1 MSQRDFTGS
10 KRQEIIPGSC
20 TRSRGFA
27 RLSASTAVGLVVT
40 ALFTSACR
48 DGTTDPERVN
58 NSPVATGTIPAQTV
72 DVGETAT
79 VDLSDYLNDPDGDAL
94 TYSAQTSDAGV
105 ATASVSGSN
114 AVVTGVAKG
123 EAAIAVT
130 ATDPTGLS
138 ARQSFR
144 VEVPNRA
151 PEAVGNIADLELL
164 GGDTVTI
171 DVSGHFTDPD
181 GDALTFEAITSDEDV
196 ATASVQGATVTVV
209 AVSDGTASLTVT
221 ASDPGGLSVEQ
232 GFSATVDRPGDP
244 MVEFLTGPVT
254 VLEGERVVVELE
266 ARPAPESALEVGYTI
281 GGDDD
286 PRTDDADETDHDAG
300 TGGTIR
306 FEAGSGRA
314 TLEITVRDDGE
325 VDPTRE
331 VLGVSLDTP
340 AEGAGYRLGS
350 STVALATIEEGVCD
364 RTPRVRDELMAI
376 TAVDRCHAMAGS
388 HLAAIAAL
396 DLRGPAPQGSNVA
409 SDLRGAEGARSRGCS
424 PRERSAL
431 RGQSSGLPVPEL
443 TECSPVAQTRMAPAP
458 PPSSASTGTGEALTE
473 LRAGDFLELTELKE
487 LWLPDNH
494 LTELPAGIF
503 SGLTELRV
511 LIMDRNR
518 LKKLPGGLL
527 SGLPRLEVFAV
538 ADNELTRLP
547 PDLFSGLSRL
557 ERVWLYRNELHELP
571 AGLFADL
578 DNLEELHLGDNRLD
592 ALPAGIFAGP
602 GRLRILTLYRNR
614 LAELDAAVFSEL
626 GDLEQ
631 LYLSDNRLTELPS
644 GVFSNLGGLEI
655 LPLHENRLTGL
666 PPDVFANLG
675 SLEVLYLDDN
685 RLQGLPNGLFDGLPG
700 LVTLRLGG
708 NRIAEI
714 ESGTFAGLSG
724 LQWLHLHQN
733 RLVLLEPGVF
743 SGLSGLQGL
752 ALEENRIRDLGP
764 GVFDGL
770 SRLQILI
777 LRDNQLGALESG
789 VFTGLPAL
797 VELWIYRNQITE
809 LSEDVLVDLPL
820 LRKLIMWDNRLTEL
834 PPGVFSG
841 LTRLEELSLA
851 ENQLAKLPEG
861 IFSGLAA
868 LKSLSVAHNH
878 LAELS
883 DGVFAGLSEL
893 GYLNLGFNPGTPFPL
908 DVRLERTDTP
918 DLAAPGPA
926 RVVLS
931 LAEAAPFPMTI
942 PLAVEGGTLST
953 DKATIERGRAT
964 SEEFTVTMNSGSQTG
979 TAVVMGPAPLIL
991 EPMIGVHLV
1000 AADTLVLFTTS
1011 GDASDGEP
1019 DMAARLEEPAPGTGG
1034 LAPVNAGRGL
1044 AGGQAAL
1051 EGQSLWDGRWHPN
1064 RAWDSPNVTHMKQRT
1079 E

>member
-1 MSQRDFTGS
+1 MSQRDFAGS
-10 KRQEIIPGSC
+10 KRQEIIPDSR

-27 RLSASTAVGLVVT
+27 RLAVSTAVGLVVT

-48 DGTTDPERVN
+48 DGTTNPETVN

-72 DVGETAT
+72 EVGETAT

-94 TYSAQTSDAGV
+94 TYSIRTSEAGV
-105 ATASVSGSN
+105 ATTSVSGSN

-123 EAAIAVT
+123 EVTITVT
-130 ATDPTGLS
+130 ATDPSGLS
-138 ARQSFR
+138 AQQSFR

-164 GGDTVTI
+164 GEDTVTI

-181 GDALTFEAITSDEDV
+181 GDALTFEAITSDEGV

-232 GFSATVDRPGDP
+232 GFSATVDRSDDP
-244 MVEFLTGPVT
+244 TVKFLTGPVT

-286 PRTDDADETDHDAG
+286 PQTDDADETDHDAG

-314 TLEITVRDDGE
+314 TLEITVRDDAE

-376 TAVDRCHAMAGS
+376 TGVDRCHAMTGS
-388 HLAAIAAL
+388 HLAAMDVL

-409 SDLRGAEGARSRGCS
+409 SDLPGAEGARSRGCS
-424 PRERSAL
+424 PQERSAPG
-431 RGQSSGLPVPEL
+431 GQSSGLPAPEL
-443 TECSPVAQTRMAPAP
+443 TECLPVAQTRMAPAP
-458 PPSSASTGTGEALTE
+458 PPSSAGTGEALTE
-473 LRAGDFLELTELKE
+473 LRAGDFLELSELKE

-494 LTELPAGIF
+494 LTGLPAGIF

-518 LKKLPGGLL
+518 LNELPGGLL
-527 SGLPRLEVFAV
+527 SGLPQLEVFSV
-538 ADNELTRLP
+538 PENELTGLP

-578 DNLEELHLGDNRLD
+578 DNLEELYLGDNRLD
-592 ALPAGIFAGP
+592 ALPAGIFAGL
-602 GRLRILTLYRNR
+602 GRLGILTLYRNR
-614 LAELDAAVFSEL
+614 LAELDAALFSEL
-626 GDLEQ
+626 GDLQ
-631 LYLSDNRLTELPS
+631 KLYLSDNRLTELPS

-655 LPLHENRLTGL
+655 LLLHENRLTGL

-700 LVTLRLGG
+700 LVTLRIGG
-708 NRIAEI
+708 NRITEI
-714 ESGTFAGLSG
+714 ESGAFADLSG

-770 SRLQILI
+770 SRLQMLI
-777 LRDNQLGALESG
+777 LRDNELGALENG

-797 VELWIYRNQITE
+797 VELWLYRNRMTE

-820 LRKLIMWDNRLTEL
+820 LRKLSLWDNRLTEL

-841 LTRLEELSLA
+841 LTRLELLSLS

-868 LKSLSVAHNH
+868 LKSLSVANNH

-883 DGVFAGLSEL
+883 DGIFAGLSEL
-893 GYLNLGFNPGTPFPL
+893 GYLNLGSNPGAPFPL

-926 RVVLS
+926 RMVLS

-953 DKATIERGRAT
+953 NEATIERGRAT
-964 SEEFTVTMNSGSQTG
+964 SAEFTVTMDAASQTG

-991 EPMIGVHLV
+991 EPMIGVHPV

-1019 DMAARLEEPAPGTGG
+1019 DMAARSEEPAPGTGG
-1034 LAPVNAGRGL
+1034 
-1044 AGGQAAL
+1044 
-1051 EGQSLWDGRWHPN
+1051 
-1064 RAWDSPNVTHMKQRT
+1064 
-1079 E
+1079 